1 MEEYDGGEHDDTA
14 LEDALPDPDKEGL
27 SRERSPLLKSLIE
40 GRELHDGMDRDVLVE
55 DEGEDREVGV
65 QGCITEHEKAIVN
78 RDCHEEEA
86 DREDGLND

>member
-14 LEDALPDPDKEGL
+14 LEDALPDPYKEGF

-40 GRELHDGMDRDVLVE
+40 GRELHDGMDRDILVE

-65 QGCITEHEKAIVN
+65 QGCISEHEKAIVHWN
-78 RDCHEEEA
+78 CHEEET
-86 DREDGLND
+86 DREDRLDN